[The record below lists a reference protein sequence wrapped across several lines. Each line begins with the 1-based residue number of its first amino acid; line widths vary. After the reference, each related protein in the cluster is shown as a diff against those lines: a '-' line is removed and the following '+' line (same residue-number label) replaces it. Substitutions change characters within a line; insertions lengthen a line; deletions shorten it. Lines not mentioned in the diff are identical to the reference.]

1 MEGLI
6 NKMKTLFIFLRN
18 LKMLIGWV
26 NKSFPSRKSFGFIDK
41 STVIGYPMT
50 IGYPQQIYL
59 EEQTNI
65 RYGLNIINSKSE
77 KVIVK
82 KYTVIAPLCTII
94 TNSHC
99 STVGVPQFILGE
111 SHINDKS
118 GDVVINEDVWL
129 GANTTLLAGVTIGRG
144 AIVGANALVCKNV
157 PPYALVVGI
166 PARIVGVKFSKEGI
180 LKHESILYSETERML
195 ESEIDT
201 LFAKYY
207 DGKKEFGV
215 EDALSPQDIDAVN
228 LVKKIHGLN

>member
-1 MEGLI
+1 M
-6 NKMKTLFIFLRN
+6 
-18 LKMLIGWV
+18 
-26 NKSFPSRKSFGFIDK
+26 
-41 STVIGYPMT
+41 
-50 IGYPQQIYL
+50 
-59 EEQTNI
+59 
-65 RYGLNIINSKSE
+65 
-77 KVIVK
+77 
-82 KYTVIAPLCTII
+82 
-94 TNSHC
+94 
-99 STVGVPQFILGE
+99 
-111 SHINDKS
+111 
-118 GDVVINEDVWL
+118 
-129 GANTTLLAGVTIGRG
+129 TIGRG